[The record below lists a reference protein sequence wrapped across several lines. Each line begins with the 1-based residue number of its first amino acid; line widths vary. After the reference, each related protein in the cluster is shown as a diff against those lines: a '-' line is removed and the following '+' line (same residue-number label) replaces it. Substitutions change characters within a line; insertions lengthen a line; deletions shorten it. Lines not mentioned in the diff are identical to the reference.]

1 MSGRWTENSILS
13 ASRTEQVRKITRRC
27 LLPCHRAA
35 PPLNCSSI
43 NKIHDNGRRLSAGRW
58 EIGPIAVQTRRRLR
72 FGSKLGGFVR
82 SRGHLL
88 LILHSGCFRQRY
100 ETTRVRYQFNGPHR
114 LIISRSFSLLF
125 QSKIS
130 RRIFFFFH
138 NGKQFLLEN
147 LIGGC
152 FVFFFMLYLF
162 FSLKLHVTDLANCS
176 PAEPCRFNLA
186 ANEISTF
193 RLFHRRDTP
202 TRSDP
207 TVSVFLSISLELG
220 TSFFFFFFFFCQ
232 RT

>member
-1 MSGRWTENSILS
+1 MFSTTIRNDQSQISI
-13 ASRTEQVRKITRRC
+13 Q
-27 LLPCHRAA
+27 RAA
-35 PPLNCSSI
+35 SFDYFPFFLAIVSI
-43 NKIHDNGRRLSAGRW
+43 KNQPTN
-58 EIGPIAVQTRRRLR
+58 
-72 FGSKLGGFVR
+72 
-82 SRGHLL
+82 
-88 LILHSGCFRQRY
+88 
-100 ETTRVRYQFNGPHR
+100 
-114 LIISRSFSLLF
+114 
-125 QSKIS
+125 
-130 RRIFFFFH
+130 FFFFH